1 MVDKVEIQ
9 AEETGIEKPEEQ
21 VNETQST
28 QSKPEGLPEKFNSVE
43 DLAKSY
49 AELEKKLGGQS
60 QETKEEVDPISK
72 AQPKTETKT
81 DNNKLDIAEKAVSD
95 AGLDMSS
102 LQQEYSEKGELDAK
116 SYEAL
121 EKVGITKQYV
131 DNYIAGQEAI
141 ANQQATEIKQ
151 TVGGEEIYQEMVDWA
166 SKNMTEGEKQA
177 YNKAVNSGDMDTVK
191 LAVNALKG
199 QYERANGVEPNLVE
213 GKAQPSQEQG
223 FQSWAQVT
231 EAMADPRYAKDM
243 AYQNEVKNKLANSN
257 L

>member
-60 QETKEEVDPISK
+60 QETKEEVDPVSK

>member
-9 AEETGIEKPEEQ
+9 EEETGIEQPVEQ
-21 VNETQST
+21 TNETQSA

-60 QETKEEVDPISK
+60 QETKEEVDPVAK
-72 AQPKTETKT
+72 ATPKS
-81 DNNKLDIAEKAVSD
+81 DNNLEIAEKAVTD

-102 LQQEYSEKGELDAK
+102 LQAEYAEKGELDTK

-121 EKVGITKQYV
+121 EKAGISKEYV
-131 DNYIAGQEAI
+131 DSYIAGQEAI
-141 ANQQATEIKQ
+141 AKTQADEIKS
-151 TVGGEEIYQEMVDWA
+151 TVGGDETYQEMVDWA
-166 SKNMTEGEKQA
+166 SKNMTEGEKTA

-199 QYERANGVEPNLVE
+199 QFERANGVEPKLVE

-223 FQSWAQVT
+223 FLSWAQVT
-231 EAMADPRYAKDM
+231 EAMADPRYAKDT

>member
-9 AEETGIEKPEEQ
+9 EEETGIEQPVEQ
-21 VNETQST
+21 TNETQSA

-60 QETKEEVDPISK
+60 QETKEEVDPVAK
-72 AQPKTETKT
+72 TTPKS
-81 DNNKLDIAEKAVSD
+81 DNNLEIAEKAVTD

-102 LQQEYSEKGELDAK
+102 LQAEYAEKGALDTK

-121 EKVGITKQYV
+121 EKAGISKEYV
-131 DNYIAGQEAI
+131 DSYIAGQEAI
-141 ANQQATEIKQ
+141 AKTQADEIKS
-151 TVGGEEIYQEMVDWA
+151 TVGGDETYQEMVDWA
-166 SKNMTEGEKQA
+166 SKNMTEGEKTA

-199 QYERANGVEPNLVE
+199 QFERANGVEPKLVE

-223 FQSWAQVT
+223 FLSWAQVT

>member
-9 AEETGIEKPEEQ
+9 EEETGIEQPVEQ
-21 VNETQST
+21 TNETQSA

-60 QETKEEVDPISK
+60 QETKDEVDPVAK
-72 AQPKTETKT
+72 ATPKS
-81 DNNKLDIAEKAVSD
+81 DNNLEIAEKAVTD

-102 LQQEYSEKGELDAK
+102 LQAEYAEKGELDTK

-121 EKVGITKQYV
+121 EKAGISKEYV
-131 DNYIAGQEAI
+131 DSYIAGQEAI
-141 ANQQATEIKQ
+141 AKTQADEIKS
-151 TVGGEEIYQEMVDWA
+151 TVGGDDTYQEMVDWA
-166 SKNMTEGEKQA
+166 SKNMTEGEKTA

-199 QYERANGVEPNLVE
+199 QFERANGVEPKLVE

-223 FQSWAQVT
+223 FLSWAQVT
-231 EAMADPRYAKDM
+231 EAMLTLDM
-243 AYQNEVKNKLANSN
+243 LKIWHIKTKLKIN
-257 L
+257 

>member
-1 MVDKVEIQ
+1 MVDSVEIK

-21 VNETQST
+21 VNETQPA
-28 QSKPEGLPEKFNSVE
+28 QSKPDGLPEKFNSVE

-49 AELEKKLGGQS
+49 SELEKKLGGQS
-60 QETKEEVDPISK
+60 KEAIDPVSK
-72 AQPKTETKT
+72 ATQKTEAS
-81 DNNKLDIAEKAVSD
+81 KLDGKLEIAEQAVAD

-102 LQQEYSEKGELDAK
+102 LQKEYSEKGKLDVK

-121 EKVGITKQYV
+121 EKVGISKQYV

-141 ANQQATEIKQ
+141 ANQQAFEIKE
-151 TVGGEEIYQEMVDWA
+151 TVGGGEVYQEMVDWA

-177 YNKAVNSGDMDTVK
+177 YNKAVNSGEMDTVK

-199 QYERANGVEPNLVE
+199 QFERANGVEPKLVT
-213 GKAQPSQEQG
+213 GKAQPTVEQG
-223 FQSWAQVT
+223 FESWAQVT
-231 EAMADPRYAKDM
+231 EAMSNPKYAKDI

>member
-1 MVDKVEIQ
+1 MVDKVEVQ
-9 AEETGIEKPEEQ
+9 QEETGIEQPVEQ
-21 VNETQST
+21 TNETQST

-49 AELEKKLGGQS
+49 QELEKKLGAQS
-60 QETKEEVDPISK
+60 QDKKEVDPVAK
-72 AQPKTETKT
+72 AAPKV
-81 DNNKLDIAEKAVSD
+81 NNNNLEIAEKAVTN

-102 LQQEYSEKGELDAK
+102 LQSEYAEKGELDAK

-121 EKVGITKQYV
+121 EKAGISKEYV
-131 DNYIAGQEAI
+131 DSYIAGQEAI
-141 ANQQATEIKQ
+141 AKTQAEEIKN
-151 TVGGEEIYQEMVDWA
+151 TVGGNETYQEMVDWA
-166 SKNMTEGEKQA
+166 SNNMTEGEKTA

-199 QYERANGVEPNLVE
+199 QFERANGVEPKLVE

-223 FQSWAQVT
+223 FLSWAQVT
-231 EAMADPRYAKDM
+231 EAMSDPRYAKDM
-243 AYQNEVKNKLANSN
+243 AYQNDVKNKLANSN

>member
-1 MVDKVEIQ
+1 MVDKVEVQ

-60 QETKEEVDPISK
+60 QETKEEVDPVAK

-81 DNNKLDIAEKAVSD
+81 DNNKLDIAEKAVAD

-151 TVGGEEIYQEMVDWA
+151 TVGGEETYQEMVDWA

>member
-1 MVDKVEIQ
+1 MVDSVEIK
-9 AEETGIEKPEEQ
+9 AEETTEEKPVEQ
-21 VNETQST
+21 VNETQPA
-28 QSKPEGLPEKFNSVE
+28 QSRPKGLPEKFNSVD

-49 AELEKKLGGQS
+49 SELEKKLGEQS
-60 QETKEEVDPISK
+60 QETKTEEVK
-72 AQPKTETKT
+72 TEQPKS
-81 DNNKLDIAEKAVSD
+81 NNKLEIAEKAVAD

-102 LQQEYSEKGELDAK
+102 LQQEYAEKGELDAK

-121 EKVGITKQYV
+121 EKAGITKQYV
-131 DNYIAGQEAI
+131 DNYIAGQEAL
-141 ANQQATEIKQ
+141 ANQQANEIKS
-151 TVGGEEIYQEMVDWA
+151 TVGGEETYQEMVDWA

-199 QYERANGVEPNLVE
+199 QFERANGVEPKLVE
-213 GKAQPSQEQG
+213 GKAQPTSEEG

-231 EAMADPRYAKDM
+231 EAMADPRYAKDV
-243 AYQNEVKNKLANSN
+243 AYQEEIKTKLANSN

>member
-1 MVDKVEIQ
+1 MVDSVEIK
-9 AEETGIEKPEEQ
+9 AEETGSEKPVEQ
-21 VNETQST
+21 VNETQPA

-60 QETKEEVDPISK
+60 KEEVDPVSK
-72 AQPKTETKT
+72 ATVKSDVPKS
-81 DNNKLDIAEKAVSD
+81 DGKLEIAEQAVAD

-102 LQQEYSEKGELDAK
+102 LQKEYSEKGELDDK

-121 EKVGITKQYV
+121 EKVGISKQYV

-141 ANQQATEIKQ
+141 ANQQAVEIKE
-151 TVGGEEIYQEMVDWA
+151 TVGGDEAYQEMVDWA

-199 QYERANGVEPNLVE
+199 QFERANGVEPKLVT
-213 GKAQPSQEQG
+213 GKAQPTAEQG
-223 FQSWAQVT
+223 FESWAQVT
-231 EAMADPRYAKDM
+231 EAMSNPRYAKDI

>member
-1 MVDKVEIQ
+1 MVDKVEVQ

-21 VNETQST
+21 INETQST

-60 QETKEEVDPISK
+60 QETKEEVDPVVK

-81 DNNKLDIAEKAVSD
+81 DNNKLDIAEKAVAD

-151 TVGGEEIYQEMVDWA
+151 TVGGEETYQEMVDWA

>member
-1 MVDKVEIQ
+1 MVDSVEIK
-9 AEETGIEKPEEQ
+9 AEETGSEKPVEQ
-21 VNETQST
+21 VNETQPA
-28 QSKPEGLPEKFNSVE
+28 QSKPDGLPEKFNSVE
-43 DLAKSY
+43 DLVKSY
-49 AELEKKLGGQS
+49 SELEKKLGGQS
-60 QETKEEVDPISK
+60 KEAIDPVSK
-72 AQPKTETKT
+72 ATQKTEASKS
-81 DNNKLDIAEKAVSD
+81 DGKLEIAEQAVAD

-102 LQQEYSEKGELDAK
+102 LQKEYSEKGELDDK

-121 EKVGITKQYV
+121 EKVGISKQYV

-141 ANQQATEIKQ
+141 ANQQAVEIKE
-151 TVGGEEIYQEMVDWA
+151 TVGGDEAYQEMVDWA

-199 QYERANGVEPNLVE
+199 QFERANGVEPKLVT
-213 GKAQPSQEQG
+213 GKAQPTAEQG
-223 FQSWAQVT
+223 FESWAQVT
-231 EAMADPRYAKDM
+231 EAMSNPRYAKDI

>member
-9 AEETGIEKPEEQ
+9 EQETGIEKPVEQ
-21 VNETQST
+21 TNETQST

-60 QETKEEVDPISK
+60 QETKEEVDPVAK
-72 AQPKTETKT
+72 AEPKTETKT
-81 DNNKLDIAEKAVSD
+81 DNNKLDIAEKAVAD

-151 TVGGEEIYQEMVDWA
+151 TVGGEETYQEMVDWA

-199 QYERANGVEPNLVE
+199 QFERANGVEPRLVE

-223 FQSWAQVT
+223 FLSWAQVT

>member
-1 MVDKVEIQ
+1 MVDSVEIK
-9 AEETGIEKPEEQ
+9 AEETTEEKPVEQ
-21 VNETQST
+21 VNETQPA
-28 QSKPEGLPEKFNSVE
+28 QSRPEGLPEKFNSVD

-49 AELEKKLGGQS
+49 SELEKKLGEQS
-60 QETKEEVDPISK
+60 QETKTEEVK
-72 AQPKTETKT
+72 TEQPKS
-81 DNNKLDIAEKAVSD
+81 NNKLEIAEKAVAD

-102 LQQEYSEKGELDAK
+102 LQQEYAEKGELDAK

-131 DNYIAGQEAI
+131 DNYIAGQEAL
-141 ANQQATEIKQ
+141 ANQQANEIKS
-151 TVGGEEIYQEMVDWA
+151 TVGGEETYQEMVDWA

-191 LAVNALKG
+191 LAVNALKS
-199 QYERANGVEPNLVE
+199 QFERANGVEPKLVE
-213 GKAQPSQEQG
+213 GKAQPTSEEG

-231 EAMADPRYAKDM
+231 EAMADPRYAKDV
-243 AYQNEVKNKLANSN
+243 AYQDEVKTKLANSN

>member
-1 MVDKVEIQ
+1 MVDSVEIKT
-9 AEETGIEKPEEQ
+9 EETGSEKPVEQ
-21 VNETQST
+21 VNETQPA
-28 QSKPEGLPEKFNSVE
+28 QSKPDGLPEKFNSVE
-43 DLAKSY
+43 DLVKSY
-49 AELEKKLGGQS
+49 SELEKKLGGQS
-60 QETKEEVDPISK
+60 KEAIDPVSK
-72 AQPKTETKT
+72 ATQKTETSKS
-81 DNNKLDIAEKAVSD
+81 DGKLEIAEQAVSD

-102 LQQEYSEKGELDAK
+102 LQKEYSEKGELDAK

-121 EKVGITKQYV
+121 EKVGISKQYV

-141 ANQQATEIKQ
+141 ANQQAVEIKE
-151 TVGGEEIYQEMVDWA
+151 TVGGDEAYQEMVDWA

-199 QYERANGVEPNLVE
+199 QFERANGVEPKLVT
-213 GKAQPSQEQG
+213 GKAQPTAEQG
-223 FQSWAQVT
+223 FESWAQVT
-231 EAMADPRYAKDM
+231 EAMSNPRYAKDI

>member
-21 VNETQST
+21 LNETQST

-60 QETKEEVDPISK
+60 QETKEEVDPVAK
-72 AQPKTETKT
+72 AQPKTETN
-81 DNNKLDIAEKAVSD
+81 NNKLDIAEKAVSD

-102 LQQEYSEKGELDAK
+102 LQKEYSEKGELDTK

-131 DNYIAGQEAI
+131 DNYIAGQEAL
-141 ANQQATEIKQ
+141 ANQQANEIKS
-151 TVGGEEIYQEMVDWA
+151 TVGGDETYQEMVDWA

-199 QYERANGVEPNLVE
+199 QFERANGVEPRLVE
-213 GKAQPSQEQG
+213 GKAQPTQEQG
-223 FQSWAQVT
+223 FESWAQVT
-231 EAMADPRYAKDM
+231 EAMADPRYAKDI
-243 AYQNEVKNKLANSN
+243 AYQNEIKNKLANSN

>member
-1 MVDKVEIQ
+1 MVDSVEIK

-21 VNETQST
+21 VNETQPA
-28 QSKPEGLPEKFNSVE
+28 QSKPDGLPEKFNSVE

-49 AELEKKLGGQS
+49 SELEKKLGGQS
-60 QETKEEVDPISK
+60 KEAIDPVSK
-72 AQPKTETKT
+72 ATQKTEAS
-81 DNNKLDIAEKAVSD
+81 KLDGKLEIAEQAVAD

-102 LQQEYSEKGELDAK
+102 LQKEYSEKGELDVK

-121 EKVGITKQYV
+121 EKVGISKQYV

-141 ANQQATEIKQ
+141 ANQQAVEIKE
-151 TVGGEEIYQEMVDWA
+151 TVGGDEIYQDMVDWA
-166 SKNMTEGEKQA
+166 SKNMTDGEKQA

-199 QYERANGVEPNLVE
+199 QFERANGIEPTLVT
-213 GKAQPSQEQG
+213 GKAQPTAEQG
-223 FQSWAQVT
+223 FESWAQVT
-231 EAMADPRYAKDM
+231 EAMSNPKYAKDI
-243 AYQNEVKNKLANSN
+243 AYQNEIKNKLANSN

>member
-9 AEETGIEKPEEQ
+9 EEETGIEKPVEQ
-21 VNETQST
+21 TNETQSA

-60 QETKEEVDPISK
+60 QETKEEVDPVAK
-72 AQPKTETKT
+72 ATPKS
-81 DNNKLDIAEKAVSD
+81 DNNLEIAEKAVTD

-102 LQQEYSEKGELDAK
+102 LQAEYAEKGALDTK

-121 EKVGITKQYV
+121 EKAGISKEYV
-131 DNYIAGQEAI
+131 DSYIAGQEAI
-141 ANQQATEIKQ
+141 AKTQADEIKS
-151 TVGGEEIYQEMVDWA
+151 TVGGDETYQEMVDWA
-166 SKNMTEGEKQA
+166 SKNMTEGEKTA

-199 QYERANGVEPNLVE
+199 QFERANGVEPKLVE

-223 FQSWAQVT
+223 FLSWAQVT
-231 EAMADPRYAKDM
+231 EAMADPRYAKDT

>member
-60 QETKEEVDPISK
+60 QETKEEVDPVAK

-151 TVGGEEIYQEMVDWA
+151 TVGGEETYQEMVDWA

-199 QYERANGVEPNLVE
+199 QYERANGVEPRLVE

-223 FQSWAQVT
+223 FLSWAQVT
-231 EAMADPRYAKDM
+231 EAMADPRYAKDI

>member
-9 AEETGIEKPEEQ
+9 AVETGIEKPEEQ

-60 QETKEEVDPISK
+60 QEKKEEVDPVAK
-72 AQPKTETKT
+72 AQPKTETN
-81 DNNKLDIAEKAVSD
+81 NNKLDIAEKAVSD

-191 LAVNALKG
+191 LAVNALKS
-199 QYERANGVEPNLVE
+199 QFERANGVEPRLVE

-223 FQSWAQVT
+223 FESWAQVT
-231 EAMADPRYAKDM
+231 EAMADPRYAKDI
-243 AYQNEVKNKLANSN
+243 AYQNEIKNKLANSN

>member
-1 MVDKVEIQ
+1 MVDSVEIK
-9 AEETGIEKPEEQ
+9 AEETGIEKPVEQ
-21 VNETQST
+21 VNETQPA
-28 QSKPEGLPEKFNSVE
+28 QSKPDGLPEKFNSVE

-49 AELEKKLGGQS
+49 SELEKKLGGQS
-60 QETKEEVDPISK
+60 KEAIDPVSK
-72 AQPKTETKT
+72 ATQKTEAS
-81 DNNKLDIAEKAVSD
+81 KLDGKLEIAEQAVAD

-102 LQQEYSEKGELDAK
+102 LQKEYSEKGKLDVK

-121 EKVGITKQYV
+121 EKVGISKQYV

-141 ANQQATEIKQ
+141 ANQQAVEIKE
-151 TVGGEEIYQEMVDWA
+151 TVGGDEIYQDMVDWA
-166 SKNMTEGEKQA
+166 SKNMTDGEKQA

-199 QYERANGVEPNLVE
+199 QFERANGIEPTLVT
-213 GKAQPSQEQG
+213 GKAQPTAEQG
-223 FQSWAQVT
+223 FESWAQVT
-231 EAMADPRYAKDM
+231 EAMSNPKYAKDI

>member
-1 MVDKVEIQ
+1 MVDKVEVQ

-60 QETKEEVDPISK
+60 QETKEEVDPVAK

-81 DNNKLDIAEKAVSD
+81 DNSKLDIAEKAVSD
-95 AGLDMSS
+95 AGLDISS

-151 TVGGEEIYQEMVDWA
+151 TVGGEETYQEMVDWA

>member
-1 MVDKVEIQ
+1 MVDSVEIK

-21 VNETQST
+21 VNETQPA
-28 QSKPEGLPEKFNSVE
+28 QSKPDGLPEKFNSVE

-49 AELEKKLGGQS
+49 SELEKKLGGQS
-60 QETKEEVDPISK
+60 KETIDPVSK
-72 AQPKTETKT
+72 ATQKTEAS
-81 DNNKLDIAEKAVSD
+81 KLDGKLEIAEQAVAD

-102 LQQEYSEKGELDAK
+102 LQKEYSEKGKLDVK

-121 EKVGITKQYV
+121 EKVGISKQYV

-141 ANQQATEIKQ
+141 ANQQAVEIKE
-151 TVGGEEIYQEMVDWA
+151 TVGGDEVYQDMVDWA
-166 SKNMTEGEKQA
+166 SKNMTDGEKQA

-199 QYERANGVEPNLVE
+199 QFERANGIEPTLVT
-213 GKAQPSQEQG
+213 GKAQPTAEQG
-223 FQSWAQVT
+223 FESWAQVT
-231 EAMADPRYAKDM
+231 EAMSNPKYAKDI

>member
-9 AEETGIEKPEEQ
+9 EEETGIEKPVEQ
-21 VNETQST
+21 TNETQSA

-60 QETKEEVDPISK
+60 QETKEEVDPVAK
-72 AQPKTETKT
+72 ATPKS
-81 DNNKLDIAEKAVSD
+81 DNNLEIAEKTVTN

-102 LQQEYSEKGELDAK
+102 LQAEYAEKGELDTK

-121 EKVGITKQYV
+121 EKAGISKEYV
-131 DNYIAGQEAI
+131 DSYIAGQEAI
-141 ANQQATEIKQ
+141 AKTQADEIKS
-151 TVGGEEIYQEMVDWA
+151 TVGGDETYQEMVDWA
-166 SKNMTEGEKQA
+166 SKNMTEGEKTA

-199 QYERANGVEPNLVE
+199 QFERANGVEPKLVE

-223 FQSWAQVT
+223 FLSWAQVT
-231 EAMADPRYAKDM
+231 EAMADPRYAKDT

>member
-1 MVDKVEIQ
+1 MVDSVEIK

-21 VNETQST
+21 VNETQPA
-28 QSKPEGLPEKFNSVE
+28 QSKPDGLPEKFNSVE

-49 AELEKKLGGQS
+49 SELEKKLGGQS
-60 QETKEEVDPISK
+60 KEAIDPVSK
-72 AQPKTETKT
+72 ATQKTEAS
-81 DNNKLDIAEKAVSD
+81 KLDGKLEIAEQAVAD

-102 LQQEYSEKGELDAK
+102 LQKEYSEKGKLDVK

-121 EKVGITKQYV
+121 EKVGISKQYV

-141 ANQQATEIKQ
+141 ANQQAVEIKE
-151 TVGGEEIYQEMVDWA
+151 TVGGDEVYQDMVDWA
-166 SKNMTEGEKQA
+166 SKNMTDGEKQA

-199 QYERANGVEPNLVE
+199 QFERANGIEPTLVT
-213 GKAQPSQEQG
+213 GKAQPTAEQG
-223 FQSWAQVT
+223 FESWAQVT
-231 EAMADPRYAKDM
+231 EAMSNPKYAKDI
-243 AYQNEVKNKLANSN
+243 AYQNEIKNKLANSN

>member
-1 MVDKVEIQ
+1 MVDKVEVQ
-9 AEETGIEKPEEQ
+9 QEETGIEQPVEQ
-21 VNETQST
+21 TNETQST

-49 AELEKKLGGQS
+49 QELEKKLGEQS
-60 QETKEEVDPISK
+60 QETKEEVDPVNK
-72 AQPKTETKT
+72 ATPKS
-81 DNNKLDIAEKAVSD
+81 DNNLEIAEKAV
-95 AGLDMSS
+95 
-102 LQQEYSEKGELDAK
+102 LQAEYAEKGELDTK

-121 EKVGITKQYV
+121 EKAGISKEYV
-131 DNYIAGQEAI
+131 DSYIAGQEAI
-141 ANQQATEIKQ
+141 AKTQADEIKS
-151 TVGGEEIYQEMVDWA
+151 TVGGDETYQEMVDWA
-166 SKNMTEGEKQA
+166 SKNMTEGEKTA

-199 QYERANGVEPNLVE
+199 QFERANGVEPKLVE

-223 FQSWAQVT
+223 FLSWAQVT

>member
-1 MVDKVEIQ
+1 MVDSVEIKT
-9 AEETGIEKPEEQ
+9 EETGVEKPVEQ
-21 VNETQST
+21 VNETQPA
-28 QSKPEGLPEKFNSVE
+28 QSKPDGLPEKFNSVE

-49 AELEKKLGGQS
+49 SELEKKLGGQS
-60 QETKEEVDPISK
+60 KEAIDPVSK
-72 AQPKTETKT
+72 ATQKTEAFKS
-81 DNNKLDIAEKAVSD
+81 DGKLEIAEQAVAD

-102 LQQEYSEKGELDAK
+102 LQKEYSEKGELDVK

-121 EKVGITKQYV
+121 EKVGISKQYV

-141 ANQQATEIKQ
+141 ANQQANEIKQ
-151 TVGGEEIYQEMVDWA
+151 TVGGDDVYQDMVDWA
-166 SKNMTEGEKQA
+166 SKNMTDGEKQA

-199 QYERANGVEPNLVE
+199 QFERANGIEPTLVT
-213 GKAQPSQEQG
+213 GKAQPTAEQG
-223 FQSWAQVT
+223 FESWAQVT
-231 EAMADPRYAKDM
+231 EAMSNPKYAKDI

>member
-1 MVDKVEIQ
+1 MVDSVEIK
-9 AEETGIEKPEEQ
+9 AEETGSEKPVEQ
-21 VNETQST
+21 VNETQPA
-28 QSKPEGLPEKFNSVE
+28 QSKPDGLPEKFNSVE
-43 DLAKSY
+43 DLVKSY
-49 AELEKKLGGQS
+49 SELEKKLGGQS
-60 QETKEEVDPISK
+60 KEAIDPVSK
-72 AQPKTETKT
+72 ATQKTEASKS
-81 DNNKLDIAEKAVSD
+81 DGKLEIAEKAVSD

-121 EKVGITKQYV
+121 EKVGISKQYV

-141 ANQQATEIKQ
+141 ANQQAVEIKE
-151 TVGGEEIYQEMVDWA
+151 TVGGDEAYQEMVDWA

-199 QYERANGVEPNLVE
+199 QFERANGVEPNLVE

-231 EAMADPRYAKDM
+231 EAMADPRYAKDI
-243 AYQNEVKNKLANSN
+243 AYQNDVKNKLANSN

>member
-1 MVDKVEIQ
+1 MVDKVEVQ

-199 QYERANGVEPNLVE
+199 QYERANGVEPN
-213 GKAQPSQEQG
+213 
-223 FQSWAQVT
+223 
-231 EAMADPRYAKDM
+231 
-243 AYQNEVKNKLANSN
+243 
-257 L
+257 

>member
-1 MVDKVEIQ
+1 MVDSVEIK
-9 AEETGIEKPEEQ
+9 AEETTEEKPVEQ
-21 VNETQST
+21 VNETQPA
-28 QSKPEGLPEKFNSVE
+28 QSRPEGLPEKFNSVD

-49 AELEKKLGGQS
+49 SELEKKLGEQS
-60 QETKEEVDPISK
+60 QETKTEEVK
-72 AQPKTETKT
+72 TEQPKS
-81 DNNKLDIAEKAVSD
+81 NNKLEIAEKAVAD

-102 LQQEYSEKGELDAK
+102 LQQEYAEKGELDAK

-121 EKVGITKQYV
+121 EKAGITKQYV
-131 DNYIAGQEAI
+131 DNYIAGQEAL
-141 ANQQATEIKQ
+141 ANQQANEIKS
-151 TVGGEEIYQEMVDWA
+151 TVGGEETYQEMVDWA

-199 QYERANGVEPNLVE
+199 QFERANGVEPKLVE
-213 GKAQPSQEQG
+213 GKAQPTSEEG

-231 EAMADPRYAKDM
+231 EAMADPRYAKDV
-243 AYQNEVKNKLANSN
+243 AYQEEIKTKLANSN